1 MGDFRECSPNVSNFS
16 RSFKNIGYNHYSA
29 ILDLIDNA
37 VSAGASRIWVDY
49 EVDKKSGT
57 TVIISDNGTGMH
69 EEELFEAM
77 RIASADPSSERLN
90 KDLGKFG
97 LGMKLASFSQTDV
110 FAVVSKAKSKPICG
124 FIWDLNLVRREN
136 KWLLKQDHDQGF
148 DRPKNQGT
156 EVKLIDV
163 FRDLDVNLDQVIGK
177 MQTHIAVAYHKIKGV
192 KFFINDREIEA
203 VDPFFS
209 TSLASNTSSLEKL
222 HIGGVELLVQSHQIP
237 HQNKLKP
244 KERLLHSELADIGMG
259 PGLYI
264 FRKNRLIAWSGW
276 EGLGKN
282 LRINDL
288 YRMAVYCQDDADDL
302 FNIEVKKSQIAIT
315 DTRLRTILKASI
327 FNFSDVAQKP
337 YKKRA
342 SLSLKDVSDLWELK
356 RDDSERV
363 HFALNKKS
371 DFIAQFKKGSIQL
384 NDFLE
389 AIESTL
395 PYESLMYYLSLNK
408 VDNRVV
414 RTKKLNAARYLLEA
428 GLMSPSDFKKLE
440 ERYAD

>member
-1 MGDFRECSPNVSNFS
+1 MMRDFRECSPNVSNFS
-16 RSFKNIGYNHYSA
+16 RSFKNIGYNHFSA

-37 VSAGASRIWVDY
+37 VSAGATSIWVDY

-57 TVIISDNGTGMH
+57 KVVISDNGTGMG

-90 KDLGKFG
+90 NDLGKFG

-110 FAVVSKAKSKPICG
+110 FAVVSQAKGKPICG
-124 FIWDLNLVRREN
+124 FTWDLNLVRRKN
-136 KWLLKQDHDQGF
+136 KWLLQQDRDQGF

-163 FRDLDVNLDQVIGK
+163 FSDMDVNLDQVIGK

-209 TSLASNTSSLEKL
+209 TSVASNTSSLENL
-222 HIGGVELLVQSHQIP
+222 NIGGVELLVQSHQIP

-244 KERLLHSELADIGMG
+244 KERLLHAELAEIGMG

-288 YRMAVYCQDDADDL
+288 YRMAVFCQDDADDL

-363 HFALNKKS
+363 HFVLNKKS
-371 DFIAQFKKGSIQL
+371 AVISHFKKGHIQMS
-384 NDFLE
+384 DFLE

-408 VDNRVV
+408 
-414 RTKKLNAARYLLEA
+414 
-428 GLMSPSDFKKLE
+428 LE
-440 ERYAD
+440 ERYEN